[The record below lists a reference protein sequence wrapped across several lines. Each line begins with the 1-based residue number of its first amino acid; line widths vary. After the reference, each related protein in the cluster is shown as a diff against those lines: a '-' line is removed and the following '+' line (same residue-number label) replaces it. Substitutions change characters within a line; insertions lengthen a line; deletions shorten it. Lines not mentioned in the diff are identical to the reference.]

1 MDFFFANPSVSLFQ
15 IEICSLAPCSQIP
28 HSVFFFNTSDHQVRF
43 LLLCENIFLFPTH
56 FEVFFF
62 ISTNILIPRTF
73 PTSSSPLHIFFF
85 ACNVFISVPDVFNFS
100 YRTQLHEFPP
110 PLPAPIICQLETE
123 PNTCY
128 LVCPRPCI
136 FKTH

>member
-62 ISTNILIPRTF
+62 IFLFPQIFLFRAHFRRLHPHSTF
-73 PTSSSPLHIFFF
+73 SSSPATFLFQSLTYL
-85 ACNVFISVPDVFNFS
+85 ISLIAHNCTS
-100 YRTQLHEFPP
+100 SPP
-110 PLPAPIICQLETE
+110 PS
-123 PNTCY
+123 
-128 LVCPRPCI
+128 PRLSSVSLKQNQIPV
-136 FKTH
+136 T